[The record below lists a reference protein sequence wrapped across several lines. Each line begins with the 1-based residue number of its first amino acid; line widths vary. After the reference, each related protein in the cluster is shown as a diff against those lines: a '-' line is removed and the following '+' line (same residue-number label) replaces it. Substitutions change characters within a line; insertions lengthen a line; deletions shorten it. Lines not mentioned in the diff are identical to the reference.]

1 MPPAQCL
8 AFEDSLSGIRSA
20 QAAGMHVV
28 GVKNQM
34 NTHLV
39 ADPGV
44 IDSLPAALGANES
57 LLPLVGLVGSFYEL
71 EGIFK

>member
-1 MPPAQCL
+1 MSPIPKPK
-8 AFEDSLSGIRSA
+8 

-28 GVKNQM
+28 GVKNAM

-39 ADPGV
+39 AEPAV
-44 IDSLPAALGANES
+44 IDSAPAALGADEP

-71 EGIFK
+71 EGIFQ